1 MVNRIQAEHDAS
13 TVMAITLAS
22 LASSVV
28 GVGRQSTL
36 INNVDDAQLVH
47 VFFLITTG
55 TSPTA
60 DRTIS
65 FYLIKGDDPASSN
78 IRTDGAGA
86 SDAGLTVET
95 ADLVYAVA
103 TDATSNKGYR
113 GSFLLVN
120 PGPEWG
126 IAVVHDTAVVL
137 NSTGGNHIL
146 RFVDENQEV
155 Q

>member
-13 TVMAITLAS
+13 TALVITLVS
-22 LASSVV
+22 LASSTV

-36 INNVDDAQLVH
+36 IGNVDDAQLVH
-47 VFFLITTG
+47 VFFKVTTG
-55 TSPTA
+55 TTPTA

-65 FYLIKGDDPASSN
+65 FYLIKGDDPAASN

-103 TDATSNKGYR
+103 TDATSDKSYQ

-126 IAVVHDTAVVL
+126 IAVVHDTVAVL
-137 NSTGGNHIL
+137 NATGSNQEL